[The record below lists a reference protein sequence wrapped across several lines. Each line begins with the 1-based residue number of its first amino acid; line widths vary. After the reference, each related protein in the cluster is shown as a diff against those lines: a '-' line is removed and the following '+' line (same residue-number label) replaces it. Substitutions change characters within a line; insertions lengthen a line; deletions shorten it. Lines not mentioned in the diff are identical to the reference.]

1 MQPTPDTVKV
11 VETLKLAI
19 ILLKEH
25 SGKATTNALAI
36 PMDQR
41 PTQTLA
47 EGLLLQSVGIN
58 TETCSWTMC
67 RQGKVWSTQS

>member
-1 MQPTPDTVKV
+1 MQPMPDTVKV

-19 ILLKEH
+19 ILRKEH
-25 SGKATTNALAI
+25 GSKAAPNVLAI

-47 EGLLLQSVGIN
+47 EGLLLQLVGIN
-58 TETCSWTMC
+58 TETCS
-67 RQGKVWSTQS
+67 